1 MRAMEP
7 ASANQKQNPT
17 PAEAGV
23 SAAGFGVT
31 PAGANKYIVEG
42 DPREGADVFDKFVDT
57 LRAAYTKSLNA
68 RSIVCISFYESED
81 EAWPLAFILT
91 QPFNSSGERYAV
103 LMNEDRAPL
112 VVFDFE
118 EMRWSEVA
126 KTILYIADTLEK
138 IVKIEIEIAKGW

>member
-1 MRAMEP
+1 MRPESVNRNEKTP
-7 ASANQKQNPT
+7 ASPDG
-17 PAEAGV
+17 EVG
-23 SAAGFGVT
+23 AAGLGVT

-81 EAWPLAFILT
+81 EPWPLAFILT

-118 EMRWSEVA
+118 EMSWSEVA

-138 IVKIEIEIAKGW
+138 IAKIEIEVGKRW